1 MDKEHVQNLAKALLR
16 LIQLSGGQNLQLVII
31 SHDIEFIQL
40 LEQYADSYYEISR
53 DVNRYSTI
61 DKRMI
66 RDIGRKEW
74 GLVKVVKIKIVSDD
88 DFCYF
93 FIMVKVG
100 KEN

>member
-66 RDIGRKEW
+66 RDIGRKE
-74 GLVKVVKIKIVSDD
+74 
-88 DFCYF
+88 
-93 FIMVKVG
+93 
-100 KEN
+100 